1 MTEIFAICAIHISND
16 NNQSFRFAH
25 FAPILPL
32 KFFLKNFGYNSRL
45 NFATILQYKKR
56 NRVELALVNLYEN
69 LPYLAAFLA
78 GILTFLS
85 PCVLPLIPPYMS
97 YIGGVSVSE
106 LKVQNRF
113 FIFQK
118 AALFVAGF
126 SVVFI
131 MLGISFNSLLG
142 RFLSNPIAN
151 YIAGG
156 IIIIF
161 GIHFLGIF
169 RLAILYQ
176 TKRFDFVRIAQSAPF
191 LRIIAPFILGVGFAL
206 GWSPCVGPI
215 LGSIIALNSISVS
228 GGGVALLVI
237 YALGLGVPFLLTA
250 LLIERIFSVFE
261 RIKRYYRVIEIISG
275 ALLVGIGVVIILG
288 GLDRIAAIF
297 S

>member
-1 MTEIFAICAIHISND
+1 MEI
-16 NNQSFRFAH
+16 
-25 FAPILPL
+25 
-32 KFFLKNFGYNSRL
+32 
-45 NFATILQYKKR
+45 
-56 NRVELALVNLYEN
+56 ALVSLYEN

-85 PCVLPLIPPYMS
+85 PCILPLIPPYMS
-97 YIGGVSVSE
+97 YISGISIEE
-106 LKVQNRF
+106 LNARSYKQRL
-113 FIFQK
+113 FIMQR
-118 AALFVAGF
+118 ATLFVAGF
-126 SVVFI
+126 SLVFI

-169 RLAILYQ
+169 RLAILYK
-176 TKRFDFVRIAQSAPF
+176 TKRFDFVRWADSSVA
-191 LRIIAPFILGVGFAL
+191 LRFISPFILGVGFAL

-215 LGSIIALNSISVS
+215 LSSIIALNSISINS
-228 GGGVALLVI
+228 GIYLLII

-250 LLIERIFSVFE
+250 LLIERIFAVFE
-261 RIKRYYRVIEIISG
+261 RVKKYYRIIEIISG
-275 ALLVGIGVVIILG
+275 ALLVAIGVVIIAG
-288 GLDRIAAIF
+288 GLDKISAIF

>member
-1 MTEIFAICAIHISND
+1 M
-16 NNQSFRFAH
+16 
-25 FAPILPL
+25 
-32 KFFLKNFGYNSRL
+32 
-45 NFATILQYKKR
+45 
-56 NRVELALVNLYEN
+56 ELALVNLYEN
-69 LPYLAAFLA
+69 LPYLAAFFA

-106 LKVQNRF
+106 LKAQNRF

-118 AALFVAGF
+118 AILFVAGF
-126 SVVFI
+126 SLVFI
-131 MLGISFNSLLG
+131 LLGVSFNSLLG

-161 GIHFLGIF
+161 GAHFLGVF
-169 RLAILYQ
+169 RLAILYK
-176 TKRFDFVRIAQSAPF
+176 TKRFDFVRIAKSSAILRFISPF
-191 LRIIAPFILGVGFAL
+191 VLGIGFAL

-215 LGSIIALNSISVS
+215 LGSIIALNSISIHS
-228 GGGVALLVI
+228 GIYLLII

-250 LLIERIFSVFE
+250 LLIERIFVVFE
-261 RIKRYYRVIEIISG
+261 RVKRYYRVIEIVSG
-275 ALLVGIGVVIILG
+275 ALLVGIGVVIIFG
-288 GLDRIAAIF
+288 GLDRIAVIF